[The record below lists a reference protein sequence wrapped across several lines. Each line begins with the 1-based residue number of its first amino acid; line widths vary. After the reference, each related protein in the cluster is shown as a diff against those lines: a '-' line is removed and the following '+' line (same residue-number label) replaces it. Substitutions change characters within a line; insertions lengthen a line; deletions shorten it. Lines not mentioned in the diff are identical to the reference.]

1 MPLPTKLSQL
11 DAYTSP
17 WLKAADLQGR
27 AHRLKVERATV
38 EEVRQ
43 ADGSKELKVIVT
55 FEKAKK
61 RLICNKT
68 QALTLADAAHTEE
81 FNRWAGLTVILE
93 PAVTR
98 GKDTINIR
106 QLPPAQGNGA
116 APAAAQS
123 PAPAAGADLV
133 SAPGAPTAPAT
144 VTHGEPPPLYGDN
157 DNPFDDD
164 QVVGMPPPNF
174 QPVDPR
180 LGG

>member
-1 MPLPTKLSQL
+1 MPLPTRLSQL

-43 ADGSKELKVIVT
+43 TDGSKELKIIVT

-68 QALTLADAAHTEE
+68 QALALADAAHTEE
-81 FNRWAGLTVILE
+81 FSRWAGLTVILE

-116 APAAAQS
+116 GAAAAQS
-123 PAPAAGADLV
+123 PAPDLSAV
-133 SAPGAPTAPAT
+133 SAPGAPTTAAQS
-144 VTHGEPPPLYGDN
+144 

-164 QVVGMPPPNF
+164 QVVGMPPPPF
-174 QPVDPR
+174 QFVDPR

>member
-1 MPLPTKLSQL
+1 MPLPTRISQL
-11 DAYTSP
+11 DAYQSP
-17 WLKAADLQGR
+17 WLKASDLQGR
-27 AHRLKVERATV
+27 AHRLKVKSATV

-43 ADGSKELKVIVT
+43 QDGAKELMIVVA
-55 FEKAKK
+55 FDGAKK
-61 RLICNKT
+61 RLIANKT
-68 QALTLADAAHTEE
+68 QALALADAAKTEE

-93 PAVTR
+93 PAVYR

-106 QLPPAQGNGA
+106 QLPPAQSNGA

-123 PAPAAGADLV
+123 PAPA
-133 SAPGAPTAPAT
+133 T
-144 VTHGEPPPLYGDN
+144 VTQGNPPPLSGDN

-180 LGG
+180 IGG

>member
-1 MPLPTKLSQL
+1 MPLPTRLSQL

-43 ADGSKELKVIVT
+43 TDGSKELKIIVT

-68 QALTLADAAHTEE
+68 QALALADAAHTEE
-81 FNRWAGLTVILE
+81 FSRWAGLTVILE

-106 QLPPAQGNGA
+106 QLPPAQVNGA
-116 APAAAQS
+116 APAATQS
-123 PAPAAGADLV
+123 APATVADLV

-144 VTHGEPPPLYGDN
+144 VTHGEPPTLYGDN
-157 DNPFDDD
+157 DNPFDDL
-164 QVVGMPPPNF
+164 VGGMPPPNF

-180 LGG
+180 LGA

>member
-43 ADGSKELKVIVT
+43 QDGGKELKIIVT

-68 QALTLADAAHTEE
+68 QALALADAAHTEE
-81 FNRWAGLTVILE
+81 FARWAGLTVILE
-93 PAVTR
+93 PAVSR

-106 QLPPAQGNGA
+106 QLPPAQGNQGNGA
-116 APAAAQS
+116 GATQS
-123 PAPAAGADLV
+123 PAPAAGADPV
-133 SAPGAPTAPAT
+133 SAPGAPTTDAQ
-144 VTHGEPPPLYGDN
+144 GEPPPLYGDN
-157 DNPFDDD
+157 DNPFDDN
-164 QVVGMPPPNF
+164 QVAGMPPPRNF
-174 QPVDPR
+174 RPVDPR
-180 LGG
+180 IGG

>member
-43 ADGSKELKVIVT
+43 QDGSKELKIIVA

-68 QALTLADAAHTEE
+68 QALALADAAHTEE
-81 FNRWAGLTVILE
+81 FARWAGLTVVLE
-93 PAVTR
+93 PAVSR

-116 APAAAQS
+116 GAAATQS
-123 PAPAAGADLV
+123 P
-133 SAPGAPTAPAT
+133 APAT
-144 VTHGEPPPLYGDN
+144 VTHGEPPTLYGDN

-174 QPVDPR
+174 RPVDPR
-180 LGG
+180 IGG

>member
-1 MPLPTKLSQL
+1 MPLPTKISQL
-11 DAYTSP
+11 DAYQSP
-17 WLKAADLQGR
+17 WLKASDLQGR
-27 AHRLKVERATV
+27 AHRLKVKSATV

-43 ADGSKELKVIVT
+43 MDGGKEMMIVVA
-55 FEKAKK
+55 FDGAKK
-61 RLICNKT
+61 RLIANKT
-68 QALTLADAAHTEE
+68 QALALADAAKTEE

-93 PAVTR
+93 PAVYR

-123 PAPAAGADLV
+123 PAPA
-133 SAPGAPTAPAT
+133 T
-144 VTHGEPPPLYGDN
+144 VTQGNPPPLSGDN

-180 LGG
+180 IGG

>member
-43 ADGSKELKVIVT
+43 QDGSKELKIIVA

-68 QALTLADAAHTEE
+68 QALALADAAHTEE
-81 FNRWAGLTVILE
+81 FARWAGLTVVLE
-93 PAVTR
+93 PTVSR

-116 APAAAQS
+116 GAAATQS
-123 PAPAAGADLV
+123 PAPATGAV
-133 SAPGAPTAPAT
+133 SAPGAPPAPAT
-144 VTHGEPPPLYGDN
+144 VTHGEPPTLYGDN

-174 QPVDPR
+174 RPVDPR
-180 LGG
+180 IGG